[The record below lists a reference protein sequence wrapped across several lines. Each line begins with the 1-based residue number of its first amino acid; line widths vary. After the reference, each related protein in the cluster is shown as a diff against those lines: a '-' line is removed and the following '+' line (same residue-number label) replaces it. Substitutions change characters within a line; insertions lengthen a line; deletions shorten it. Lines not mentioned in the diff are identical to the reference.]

1 MAKISK
7 TGKMDRF
14 KANWKKIGLGI
25 VALGGIIY
33 FVLTGEEIDLTFI
46 QGLLQ

>member
-1 MAKISK
+1 MGKIAK
-7 TGKMDRF
+7 TGKMERL
-14 KANWKKIGLGI
+14 KANWKKIALGV
-25 VALGGIIY
+25 VALGGIIC